1 MRIIDPLRRL
11 RAFNIASQADARHHC
26 CKKRIIQTS
35 WWAHSKT
42 ILYFDFRNLSNET
55 ERRWTEVDSYM
66 KQKTCCFRTKVAT
79 AIVAALMIG
88 SHSYAGV
95 PIPPIVMEE
104 ATVQAKIII
113 LENFEEDRQAAAG
126 LLVEIWSAEED
137 KTLAKKRKSQKPSG
151 LNLSK
156 KELVI
161 ETETDEDGF
170 FYIEEGF
177 ELKPGPYIMAIGQ
190 VNIILIVNK
199 LSADRAALN
208 ASERSKTL
216 LILLPKEVFT
226 G

>member
-1 MRIIDPLRRL
+1 MNKATTYL
-11 RAFNIASQADARHHC
+11 RAMF
-26 CKKRIIQTS
+26 
-35 WWAHSKT
+35 
-42 ILYFDFRNLSNET
+42 
-55 ERRWTEVDSYM
+55 
-66 KQKTCCFRTKVAT
+66 AT
-79 AIVAALMIG
+79 ALVAALMIV
-88 SHSYAGV
+88 SSVNAGV
-95 PIPPIVMEE
+95 PIPPIVMEQ

-126 LLVEIWSAEED
+126 LLVEVWSAKE
-137 KTLAKKRKSQKPSG
+137 KKIVLKNRRSKPASG

-177 ELKPGPYIMAIGQ
+177 ELEPGQYIMVIGQ

-199 LSADRAALN
+199 LSADREALN
-208 ASERSKTL
+208 ATERSKTL

>member
-1 MRIIDPLRRL
+1 
-11 RAFNIASQADARHHC
+11 
-26 CKKRIIQTS
+26 
-35 WWAHSKT
+35 
-42 ILYFDFRNLSNET
+42 
-55 ERRWTEVDSYM
+55 M